1 MDDPIAVT
9 ALAGTAGQCYIR
21 TGRCL
26 VETTIRRGKGSSVI
40 HFPVS
45 GVDTYWW
52 LPIVTAFGISTVT
65 STGGLSGAFLLLPFQ
80 VSLLGFTSP
89 AVTPTNLLFNIVA
102 TPSGVYRYSREKRM
116 VWPITW
122 ITIIGTLPGLFLG
135 VLIRTRYLPDPRLC
149 KLVVALVLLY
159 IAIRLAFDVI
169 SAAKNSAAMPGPARP
184 EHFEVVPLAFNLRQV
199 GYEFNG
205 RPYYVST
212 LPVFILSLVVGMI
225 GGIYGIGGSA
235 IIAPFLVTVFGLPV
249 YTIAG
254 AALFGNLVTSLAG
267 VITYAVIIPL
277 LSSCGPATQPDWLLG
292 GLFGL
297 GGAAGMYLGARLQR
311 HLPAPVIKAVLGLI
325 MFYIA
330 GSYILAFFH

>member
-1 MDDPIAVT
+1 M
-9 ALAGTAGQCYIR
+9 
-21 TGRCL
+21 
-26 VETTIRRGKGSSVI
+26 ETTIRRGKEPGVI

-45 GVDTYWW
+45 GVETYWW
-52 LPIVTAFGISTVT
+52 LPIVTAFGISMVT

-80 VSLLGFTSP
+80 VSVLGFASP
-89 AVTPTNLLFNIVA
+89 AVTPTNLLFNIIA
-102 TPSGVYRYSREKRM
+102 TPSGVYRYCREKRM

-135 VLIRTRYLPDPRLC
+135 VFIRTRYLPDPRPF
-149 KLVVALVLLY
+149 KLFVALVLLY
-159 IAIRLAFDVI
+159 IGIRLAFDVI
-169 SAAKNSAAMPGPARP
+169 RAAKISVKRPRPAQA
-184 EHFEVVPLAFNLRQV
+184 EQFEVTPLAFNLRQV

-205 RPYYVST
+205 RPYHVST

-235 IIAPFLVTVFGLPV
+235 IIAPFLVTVFDLPV

-267 VITYAVIIPL
+267 VIAYAVITPL
-277 LSSCGPATQPDWLLG
+277 LSSSGPATQPDWLLG

-297 GGAAGMYLGARLQR
+297 GGAAGMYVGARLQR
-311 HLPAPVIKAVLGLI
+311 HLPARVIKAVLGLI